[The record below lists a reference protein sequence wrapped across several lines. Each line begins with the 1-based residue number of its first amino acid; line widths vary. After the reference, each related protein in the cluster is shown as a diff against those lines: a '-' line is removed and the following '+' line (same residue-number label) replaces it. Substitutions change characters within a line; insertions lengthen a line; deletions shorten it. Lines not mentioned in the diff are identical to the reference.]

1 LSPSS
6 SSRSGITKIFFFL
19 FFLSFLL
26 ILFFILKKKTEKQG
40 TYRIKERLENSHER
54 QLRGAK
60 LGAVPWTSRSG
71 VDGPAMDDG

>member
-54 QLRGAK
+54 RMGGVELR
-60 LGAVPWTSRSG
+60 LVPWTSRSV
-71 VDGPAMDDG
+71 VDGSAVDGG